1 MRDAVVSISHR
12 VLEAGVEICEKL
24 DGANDEIKDT
34 DGDLDVLWLL
44 VKEVEQDLGLL
55 EGCNGLPGASNWRN
69 LVPTIL
75 EPYSATVS
83 AGCLGPLTGRI
94 WLELERF

>member
-1 MRDAVVSISHR
+1 MRDAVDPISYR

-24 DGANDEIKDT
+24 NGANDEIKDT

-55 EGCNGLPGASNWRN
+55 EGGHGLPGASHWQN
-69 LVPTIL
+69 LVPAIL
-75 EPYSATVS
+75 KQYSAAVS
-83 AGCLGPLTGRI
+83 AGCLGPPTGRI
-94 WLELERF
+94 WLGLERF